1 MWQWYGVPPL
11 ATLVP
16 PKIMATIRARE
27 KADGTVSYTVQLRLK
42 KKGVLVYQESQTFAC
57 KHAAQARAK
66 RQTLLKTLDLG

>member
-1 MWQWYGVPPL
+1 
-11 ATLVP
+11 
-16 PKIMATIRARE
+16 MATIRARE

-66 RQTLLKTLDLG
+66 RQTFSKPSI